1 MRSIALAVLTLLAA
15 QDLAGQ
21 ARNLEVRGLHF
32 RGNRAIDNYTLAASI
47 ATTNSSWLAR
57 APLIGKL
64 GLGERRVFNETQFRA
79 DVIRIALLYKWN
91 GYFDVT
97 VDTVVRRTDNGVDVT
112 FRIEE
117 GEPTRL
123 MSMTV
128 SGIEQVEDSE
138 RILRDLP
145 LAVGDVFSRSQ
156 LAAAE
161 DTIAV
166 RLRNAGYP
174 SAVVTSEGRADSA
187 SREANIT
194 LLVSPGTPAVFGET
208 SVSGTSEVDSGFV
221 ASMVTARPGRAY
233 RLDEIYRSQRALYG
247 TDLFRFATVAIDSSQ
262 FQPGDTVVPLKV
274 EVMEGRS
281 HRVRASTGYA
291 TNDCFRAGAG
301 WTARNFLGNGRVVD
315 VSGRLSKIGVGS
327 PFGFGAEKSV
337 CSALAEDTIGS
348 RSANYGIDVALR
360 RYGFLSPDNTLIL
373 SLFSERRSEYKVY
386 MREEIGASIAVT
398 RETVR
403 RIPVT
408 LGYRISYGLTEANA
422 VSFCQFFNACVGED
436 IAQLRQRRVLTTL
449 TASASRQRVNNLLD
463 PTRGSLIS
471 TEASVS
477 SRYLGSS
484 RYQQFVRLVGDAAG
498 YTQLTRGVVL
508 AGHLRAGA
516 ILAPRI
522 SLAEG
527 TGNFVPPDQRFY
539 AGGPNDVRGYDRNEL
554 GPVVYVVSSD
564 SVNGGGEGELPFN
577 PSAARVA
584 ATGGDRLAVAN
595 LELRLPSPVMSD
607 RLRFAAFVDA
617 GAVWSQGVTDPRV
630 RVTPGFGVRMNSP
643 LGPIRFDIGYNPYKL
658 EPGTVYTNTD
668 DGELVL
674 LTQGFVRD
682 RGRRWTLH
690 FSIGNPF

>member
-1 MRSIALAVLTLLAA
+1 MRSIVLAGMTLLAT
-15 QDLAGQ
+15 QGLAGQ
-21 ARNLEVRGLHF
+21 VRNLEVRGLHF
-32 RGNRAIDNYTLAASI
+32 RGNRAIDSYVLAASI
-47 ATTNSSWLAR
+47 ATTNSSWIAR
-57 APLIGKL
+57 APLLGGL
-64 GLGERRVFNETQFRA
+64 GLGERRVFNEAEFRR
-79 DVIRIALLYKWN
+79 DVLRIVLLYKWN
-91 GYFDVT
+91 GYFDVA
-97 VDTVVRRTDNGVDVT
+97 VDTAVKRTDTDIDIT
-112 FRIEE
+112 FRITE
-117 GEPTRL
+117 GRPTRL
-123 MSMTV
+123 VMLDV
-128 SGIEQVEDSE
+128 SGLGEVPDRE
-138 RILRDLP
+138 RIMRDLP
-145 LAVGDVFSRSQ
+145 LEVGDVFSRSE
-156 LAAAE
+156 LAASE
-161 DTIAV
+161 DSIAV
-166 RLRNAGYP
+166 RLRNSGYP
-174 SAVVTSEGRADSA
+174 SATVTSEGRADSVT
-187 SREANIT
+187 REARIT
-194 LLVSPGTPAVFGET
+194 LLVSPGAPAVFGET

-221 ASMVTARPGRAY
+221 ASMVTARAGRPY

-247 TDLFRFATVAIDSSQ
+247 TDLFRFATVAIDSSR
-262 FQPGDTVVPLKV
+262 FQVGDTLVPLRI
-274 EVMEGRS
+274 EVLEGRT

-327 PFGFGAEKSV
+327 PFGFGAENSV

-386 MREEIGASIAVT
+386 MREEIGASIALT

-408 LGYRISYGLTEANA
+408 LGYRISYGLTEANE

-449 TASASRQRVNNLLD
+449 NASASRERVNNLLD
-463 PTRGSLIS
+463 PSRGSLIS
-471 TEASVS
+471 TEVGIS
-477 SRYLGSS
+477 SRFLGSS
-484 RYQQFVRLVGDAAG
+484 RYQQFVRVVGDASG
-498 YTQLTRGVVL
+498 YTQLSRGVVL

-516 ILAPRI
+516 IFAPRI

-554 GPVVYVVSSD
+554 GPVVYVVARD
-564 SVNGGGEGELPFN
+564 SVNGIDGDLPFN

-617 GAVWSQGVTDPRV
+617 GTVWSQGVTDPRV

-643 LGPIRFDIGYNPYKL
+643 LGPIRFDIGYNPYQL
-658 EPGTVYTNTD
+658 EPGSVYTNTE
-668 DGELVL
+668 DGDLIL